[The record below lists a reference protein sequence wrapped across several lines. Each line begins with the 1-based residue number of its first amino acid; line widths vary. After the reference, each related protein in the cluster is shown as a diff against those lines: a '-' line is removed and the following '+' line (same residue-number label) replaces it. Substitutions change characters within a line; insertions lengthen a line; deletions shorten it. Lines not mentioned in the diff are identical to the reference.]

1 MGVPLHPLFRM
12 TFGML
17 LCAVSFVLAA
27 VIQMHI
33 DSDSVVQVPTASG
46 NTSMVRFLNAG
57 ADAVNATMVPDTL
70 SVSLPSGGVT
80 AYQPFVA
87 GILTFGWDGLLPQPT
102 IDITLSAGAVYTV
115 VMYGLF
121 DLIGRATGFHRATCV
136 AGTRNSP
143 PGQLRTPF

>member
-1 MGVPLHPLFRM
+1 M